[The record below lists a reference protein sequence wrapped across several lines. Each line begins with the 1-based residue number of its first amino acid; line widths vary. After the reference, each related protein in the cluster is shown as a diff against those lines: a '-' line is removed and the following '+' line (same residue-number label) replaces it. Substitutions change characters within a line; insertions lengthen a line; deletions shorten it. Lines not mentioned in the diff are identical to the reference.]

1 MPTVSEILRQT
12 GFSEDEIERLDNR
25 ATVAFSNV
33 LTAAEQA
40 REAAELAQR
49 SNVQFYEDKI
59 VPALTGWEMEQA
71 QIEAARAQAEREA
84 NYYRAAA
91 VAAGIVPGEESS
103 PNRDGGARYVSG
115 TEGGTPGSPTYLD
128 PKALA
133 AKFSDTAGMLTDIDY
148 RYRKLY
154 GDTMPI
160 PPSQLIAE
168 ADAQK
173 LDPKAYAEKR
183 FNFSQREQELQAQRQ
198 RTHDADIAA
207 KAAAERDKFWAERRG
222 NNPDIRVPDGS
233 SRYAELQR
241 GVRAGEIPNPLKL
254 TDQQRRAATR
264 QQIHAEIAKREDG
277 AA

>member
-12 GFSEDEIERLDNR
+12 GFSDDEIARLDYR
-25 ATVAFSNV
+25 ATTAFTNV
-33 LTAAEQA
+33 LSAAEQA

-49 SNVQFYEDKI
+49 SNVDFYETKI
-59 VPALTGWEMEQA
+59 VPALTGWEQEQA
-71 QIEAARAQAEREA
+71 QIEAARAKAEKEA
-84 NYYRAAA
+84 TYYRAAA
-91 VAAGIVPGEESS
+91 VAAGIVPGED
-103 PNRDGGARYVSG
+103 RDVQGRYVSS

-128 PKALA
+128 PNALA

-183 FNFSQREQELQAQRQ
+183 FSFSQREQELQAQRQ
-198 RTHDADIAA
+198 RAHDADIAA

-241 GVRAGEIPNPLKL
+241 GVRTGEIPNPLKM

-277 AA
+277 VA